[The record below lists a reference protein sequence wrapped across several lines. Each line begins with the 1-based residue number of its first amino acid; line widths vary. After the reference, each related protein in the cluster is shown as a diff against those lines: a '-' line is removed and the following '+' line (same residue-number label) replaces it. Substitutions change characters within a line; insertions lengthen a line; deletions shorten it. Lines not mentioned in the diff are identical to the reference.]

1 MPNRVEGA
9 LAGVALVA
17 AVTLAGAAG
26 ADTPPDVLVKQV
38 TLEVVSIIKSDKDI
52 QSGDRRKVVGLIEAK
67 VLPHF
72 DFTSM
77 TATAVGLAWRKASP
91 EQKMRLTEEFK
102 TLLVRTYA
110 SALAAYSD
118 QKFDFR
124 PLHAR
129 PNDTDVTVQVRII
142 QPGRQ
147 SVPIDYGMEKTA
159 SGWQAYDVTVG
170 GVSLVANYRTE
181 FGNIARAEG
190 IDGLIR
196 TLHAKNESLAQSGEP
211 GKK

>member
-1 MPNRVEGA
+1 MNEPLSASRS
-9 LAGVALVA
+9 LAA
-17 AVTLAGAAG
+17 ATFARAADAGM
-26 ADTPPDVLVKQV
+26 PPDVLVKQV

-72 DFTSM
+72 DFASM
-77 TATAVGLAWRKASP
+77 TATAVGLAWRKANP
-91 EQKMRLTEEFK
+91 EQKMHLTEEFK

-129 PNDTDVTVQVRII
+129 PSDTDVTVQVRII

-147 SVPIDYGMEKTA
+147 AVPIDYGMEKTA